1 MAMREMSGAA
11 MHWGVQTL
19 WEQLSPV
26 LPGLS
31 IEVLE
36 QVESTNTELLARLRS
51 VGAAAS
57 NGGPGR
63 RAVDLQPTMLVAAHQ
78 TRGRGRS
85 GRAWVSSRG
94 GSLTF
99 SLALALAR
107 EDLAGLSLAVGV
119 ALAEAL
125 DPAGAHLKLKWPN
138 DLWLVQPDG
147 RPEAALPPP
156 PEGDERAHERKLG
169 GILIETM
176 SVGSRRMVVI
186 GIGLNVLAQKL
197 TEADAE
203 PAHWA
208 EIEPAATPPDVLA
221 RIALPLAGALREF
234 DRHGFSAFV
243 DRYSARDLLR
253 GRMLVTT
260 DPACG
265 QGVAAG
271 VDHDGALV
279 LDGPEGAR
287 HRIIGG
293 PVSVRPLA
301 AAQAAVAAGG
311 SAEAV
316 ASAASAPPASSPPQ

>member
-1 MAMREMSGAA
+1 MAIRETGGAA
-11 MHWGVQTL
+11 MQWSVQKL

-63 RAVDLQPTMLVAAHQ
+63 RAADLQPTMLVAAHQ

-125 DPAGAHLKLKWPN
+125 DPTGAHLKLKWPN
-138 DLWLVQPDG
+138 DLWLAAPD
-147 RPEAALPPP
+147 
-156 PEGDERAHERKLG
+156 ERKLG

-186 GIGLNVLAQKL
+186 GIGLNVLPQKL

-203 PAHWA
+203 PAHWT

-243 DRYSARDLLR
+243 DRYRARDLLR

-260 DPACG
+260 DPACS

-271 VDHDGALV
+271 VDHDGALL
-279 LDGPEGAR
+279 LDQPDGGAR

-293 PVSVRPLA
+293 PVSVRPLR
-301 AAQAAVAAGG
+301 AAQAAQAAIGAG
-311 SAEAV
+311 SPGL
-316 ASAASAPPASSPPQ
+316 PPFPR

>member
-78 TRGRGRS
+78 TRGRS

-125 DPAGAHLKLKWPN
+125 DPTGAHLKLKWPN
-138 DLWLVQPDG
+138 DLWLVQSG
-147 RPEAALPPP
+147 
-156 PEGDERAHERKLG
+156 ERKLG

-208 EIEPAATPPDVLA
+208 EIEPAATPPDLLA

-279 LDGPEGAR
+279 LDGPDGAR

-293 PVSVRPLA
+293 PVSVRPLT

-311 SAEAV
+311 SAG
-316 ASAASAPPASSPPQ
+316 AAAAPAAAPHASSPPQ

>member
-11 MHWGVQTL
+11 MQWSVQTL

-36 QVESTNTELLARLRS
+36 QVESTNTELLSRLRS
-51 VGAAAS
+51 VSAAAS

-85 GRAWVSSRG
+85 GRVWVSSRG

-125 DPAGAHLKLKWPN
+125 DPTGAHLRLKWPN
-138 DLWLVQPDG
+138 DLWLARPD
-147 RPEAALPPP
+147 
-156 PEGDERAHERKLG
+156 ERKLG

-208 EIEPAATPPDVLA
+208 EIEPAATPPDLLA

-234 DRHGFSAFV
+234 DRHGFGAFV

-293 PVSVRPLA
+293 PVSVRPVS
-301 AAQAAVAAGG
+301 AAQASVAAGG
-311 SAEAV
+311 SAGAA
-316 ASAASAPPASSPPQ
+316 ASAAAAPPASFPPQ

>member
-1 MAMREMSGAA
+1 MAIRETGGAA
-11 MHWGVQTL
+11 MQWGVQTL

-26 LPGLS
+26 LPGLT
-31 IEVLE
+31 IEVLD
-36 QVESTNTELLARLRS
+36 QVESTNTELLARLRNM
-51 VGAAAS
+51 GAVAT

-63 RAVDLQPTMLVAAHQ
+63 RAADLQPSMLVATHQ

-85 GRAWVSSRG
+85 GRVWVSTRG

-107 EDLAGLSLAVGV
+107 DDLSGLSLAVGV

-125 DPAGAHLKLKWPN
+125 DPSGSHLKLKWPN
-138 DLWLVQPDG
+138 DLWLAQPD
-147 RPEAALPPP
+147 
-156 PEGDERAHERKLG
+156 ERKLG

-186 GIGLNVLAQKL
+186 GIGLNVLPQKL
-197 TEADAE
+197 AEADEE

-208 EIEPAATPPDVLA
+208 EIEPAATPPDLLA
-221 RIALPLAGALREF
+221 RIGLPLAAALREF
-234 DRHGFSAFV
+234 DGHGFSAFV

-271 VDHDGALV
+271 VDDDGALL
-279 LDGPEGAR
+279 LDRPEGVR

-293 PVSVRPLA
+293 PVSVRPLG
-301 AAQAAVAAGG
+301 AAQAPTAAGSPG
-311 SAEAV
+311 ST
-316 ASAASAPPASSPPQ
+316 PSPQ

>member
-1 MAMREMSGAA
+1 MAIRETGGAA
-11 MHWGVQTL
+11 MQWSVQKL

-31 IEVLE
+31 IEVLD

-63 RAVDLQPTMLVAAHQ
+63 RAADLQPTMLVAAHQ

-125 DPAGAHLKLKWPN
+125 DPTGAHLKLKWPN
-138 DLWLVQPDG
+138 DLWLVAQPD
-147 RPEAALPPP
+147 
-156 PEGDERAHERKLG
+156 ERKLG

-186 GIGLNVLAQKL
+186 GIGLNVLPQKL
-197 TEADAE
+197 TETDGE
-203 PAHWA
+203 PAHWT
-208 EIEPAATPPDVLA
+208 EIEPTATPPDVLA

-234 DRHGFSAFV
+234 DRHGFGAFV
-243 DRYSARDLLR
+243 DRYRARDLLR

-260 DPACG
+260 DPACS

-271 VDHDGALV
+271 VDDDGALL
-279 LDGPEGAR
+279 LDRPGSDSR

-293 PVSVRPLA
+293 PVSVRPLG
-301 AAQAAVAAGG
+301 AAQAAIGAGSPG
-311 SAEAV
+311 L
-316 ASAASAPPASSPPQ
+316 PPFPR